1 MVTSAARM
9 LSPLVSVL
17 RRPRA
22 TLARL
27 AERGEARAGLGPML
41 ALGVSYA
48 AFSLLLHAHGHAPSV
63 TLVPLAR
70 DRYYLAQSIFAAP
83 LFLAL
88 WAIFA
93 GIAHGLARLAGGRGR
108 PGATFAVIGVAYA
121 APMLF
126 LFLVP
131 DVVVYL
137 VAGHGALAK
146 AMRFYAPVAPLT
158 CVVLAS
164 IGLRAAHGLRV
175 GVAIGITLVAS
186 LVQAAMG
193 GILLR

>member
-1 MVTSAARM
+1 
-9 LSPLVSVL
+9 
-17 RRPRA
+17 
-22 TLARL
+22 
-27 AERGEARAGLGPML
+27 
-41 ALGVSYA
+41 
-48 AFSLLLHAHGHAPSV
+48 
-63 TLVPLAR
+63 
-70 DRYYLAQSIFAAP
+70 
-83 LFLAL
+83 
-88 WAIFA
+88 
-93 GIAHGLARLAGGRGR
+93 
-108 PGATFAVIGVAYA
+108 
-121 APMLF
+121 MLF

-158 CVVLAS
+158 CIALAS

-175 GVAIGITLVAS
+175 GVAIGVTLVAS